1 MELSNQ
7 ARHDNLPHDFAMEGT
22 ANVNV
27 EAQSAAVGTQ
37 STINFTSQDGTLTI
51 TGTEDALGKHIQI
64 DISTVPSPV
73 APLVANLT
81 VSPTNGVTPW
91 TVTADASLSSG
102 AVPIRTYAWNWGDGN
117 TTPAGPAKTATH
129 TYTTAGTY
137 TVTVTVVDA
146 NGVTKT
152 ASKTVVSNGPT
163 TGGVDLVVTA
173 VSASPS
179 SPVDGDAVTFSV
191 TVKNNGT
198 VAVPPAPASARTSG
212 SGSTSTARARPP
224 PRSRSP
230 TATPASPPGPAP
242 PSRPRPDG
250 HRAAPGPRWSGSTPS
265 PPTWTTP
272 TASSSSTTP
281 TTPST

>member
-64 DISTVPSPV
+64 DISTQSRRRSRRSSP
-73 APLVANLT
+73 T
-81 VSPTNGVTPW
+81 SRVSPTNGVTPW

-102 AVPIRTYAWNWGDGN
+102 AVPIRTYAWSWGDGN
-117 TTPAGPAKTATH
+117 TTAAGPAKTATH

-146 NGVTKT
+146 NGV
-152 ASKTVVSNGPT
+152 
-163 TGGVDLVVTA
+163 DQDRDQ
-173 VSASPS
+173 
-179 SPVDGDAVTFSV
+179 DGRVE
-191 TVKNNGT
+191 
-198 VAVPPAPASARTSG
+198 
-212 SGSTSTARARPP
+212 RARPP
-224 PRSRSP
+224 AASTSWSPRSALRRAHRSR
-230 TATPASPPGPAP
+230 AT
-242 PSRPRPDG
+242 R
-250 HRAAPGPRWSGSTPS
+250 
-265 PPTWTTP
+265 
-272 TASSSSTTP
+272 
-281 TTPST
+281 